1 MEDQNDILGLLD
13 PTGAL
18 RQRATGQA
26 RGNALTA
33 LGLGLLRA
41 SRGQPGQGRPSTAQ
55 AFGEAGPGALQAYQ
69 QTFDKTL
76 ADALKGLQVQDVLA
90 KRADEERIRQA
101 QRTFQD
107 RIAAATT
114 MQPTTMGAGP
124 EQLTALTNQMLFPGE
139 SALSAEDAAL
149 TQRALLSNVNLPRR
163 AVTDEAAANQAVL
176 DYLRVASPVEY
187 AKLIA
192 KEPKALPASIQEYNF
207 AVGQGFKGTFQ
218 DFVTEQKKAGA
229 PSTNITLPGDK
240 KMAEVLG
247 AKGAERLDTSLTQ
260 AQEAQ
265 STIQNINELRPILA
279 EGVFAGPL
287 SAAPRAVAQIASSL
301 GITGKDTKELLDR
314 TAVAMQGLAKF
325 ELSAAAAMRGQG
337 AITENER
344 VLIQRAAGGRLDQ
357 FTAPEVQALLT
368 AMEKT
373 ANYRIGSH
381 NRQLDVLRRSGSPEV
396 RDLVPFYE
404 LGPMNVAPVPTAPT
418 GGVRKFNPDTGRI
431 Q

>member
-1 MEDQNDILGLLD
+1 MEDDIFSLLD
-13 PTGAL
+13 PTDAL
-18 RQRATGQA
+18 RQRASGQA
-26 RGNALTA
+26 TSQGLTS

-41 SRGQPGQGRPSTAQ
+41 SRGQPGQGRPSIAQ
-55 AFGEAGPGALQAYQ
+55 AIGEVGPVALQNYQ
-69 QTFDKTL
+69 QSFDKTL
-76 ADALKGLQVQDVLA
+76 TDALKNLQVKDLIA
-90 KRADEERIRQA
+90 KREEEKRMREA
-101 QRTFQD
+101 QQTFQQ
-107 RIAAATT
+107 RVAAATT
-114 MQPTTMGAGP
+114 MQPPGIVAGA
-124 EQLTALTNQMLFPGE
+124 EQQAALMNQMRFPGE
-139 SALSAEDAAL
+139 QGVPTEDVEMTRQAL
-149 TQRALLSNVNLPRR
+149 TSNLPRR
-163 AVTDEAAANQAVL
+163 AVTDEVAANQAVL
-176 DYLRVASPVEY
+176 DYLRIASPVEY

-207 AVGQGFKGTFQ
+207 AVGQGFQGTFQ
-218 DFVTEQKKAGA
+218 DFITQQKKAGA
-229 PSTNITLPGDK
+229 PSTTITLPGDK

-247 AKGAERLDTSLTQ
+247 SKGAERLDTSLTQ

-344 VLIQRAAGGRLDQ
+344 MLIQRAAGGRLDQ
-357 FTAPEVQALLT
+357 FTAPEVQSLLT

-373 ANYRIGSH
+373 ANYRIASH

-404 LGPMNVAPVPTAPT
+404 LGPMNVVPTPT
-418 GGVRKFNPDTGRI
+418 VGGIKKYNEKTGKI

>member
-1 MEDQNDILGLLD
+1 MATLQDFIGGGIPAGLLD
-13 PTGAL
+13 PAQMQAAE
-18 RQRATGQA
+18 QRAQ
-26 RGNALTA
+26 NSALINTFFSV
-33 LGLGLLRA
+33 LQA
-41 SRGQPGQGRPSTAQ
+41 SRGQPGQGRPGLGQ
-55 AFGEAGPGALQAYQ
+55 IVGQAGPVGLQAYQ
-69 QTFDKTL
+69 QSFDKTL
-76 ADALKGLQVQDVLA
+76 QDTLRATQLKQVMEQQQRQQAFRTAAQGAVTRQPTVQDVLRQQTNIEPEA
-90 KRADEERIRQA
+90 LEGMSMQEVIAQAPKSGVSVDRDRLLSAIAEFAPERYLELTQPKA
-101 QRTFQD
+101 VD
-107 RIAAATT
+107 
-114 MQPTTMGAGP
+114 QPT
-124 EQLTALTNQMLFPGE
+124 
-139 SALSAEDAAL
+139 SI
-149 TQRALLSNVNLPRR
+149 R
-163 AVTDEAAANQAVL
+163 
-176 DYLRVASPVEY
+176 EY
-187 AKLIA
+187 
-192 KEPKALPASIQEYNF
+192 QF

-218 DFVTEQKKAGA
+218 DFITEQKKAGA
-229 PSTNITLPGDK
+229 PSTTITLPGDK

-265 STIQNINELRPILA
+265 STIQNINELRPILT

-357 FTAPEVQALLT
+357 FTAPEVQSLLT

-373 ANYRIGSH
+373 ANYRIASH
-381 NRQLDVLRRSGSPEV
+381 NRQLDVLRRSGSSEV

-418 GGVRKFNPDTGRI
+418 GGVRKFNPKTGKVE
-431 Q
+431 

>member
-1 MEDQNDILGLLD
+1 MNEELFK
-13 PTGAL
+13 
-18 RQRATGQA
+18 
-26 RGNALTA
+26 A
-33 LGLGLLRA
+33 LGLNVESAKEKAFTRGLLGSIFQAAALSGPQARPVGNLQGL
-41 SRGQPGQGRPSTAQ
+41 GQIGL
-55 AFGEAGPGALQAYQ
+55 AGMGAYESS
-69 QTFDKTL
+69 FDKTL
-76 ADALKGLQVQDVLA
+76 QDALKATQLKQVMEQQQRQQAFRTAAQGAVTRQPTVQDVL
-90 KRADEERIRQA
+90 RQQTNIEPEALEGMSMQEVIA
-101 QRTFQD
+101 QAPKSGISVD
-107 RIAAATT
+107 RDR
-114 MQPTTMGAGP
+114 
-124 EQLTALTNQMLFPGE
+124 L
-139 SALSAEDAAL
+139 LSAIAEFAPERYLEL
-149 TQRALLSNVNLPRR
+149 TQ
-163 AVTDEAAANQAVL
+163 
-176 DYLRVASPVEY
+176 
-187 AKLIA
+187 
-192 KEPKALPASIQEYNF
+192 PKATDLPTSVREYQF

-218 DFVTEQKKAGA
+218 DFITEQKKAGA
-229 PSTNITLPGDK
+229 PSTTITLPGDK

-247 AKGAERLDTSLTQ
+247 AKGAERLDSSLTQ

-265 STIQNINELRPILA
+265 STIQNINELRPILT

-357 FTAPEVQALLT
+357 FTAPEVQSLLT

-373 ANYRIGSH
+373 ANYRIASH

-418 GGVRKFNPDTGRI
+418 GGVRKFNPKTGKVE
-431 Q
+431 

>member
-1 MEDQNDILGLLD
+1 MNEELFGLLGIN
-13 PTGAL
+13 PESAKEKAFTKGLLGAIAQAAAL
-18 RQRATGQA
+18 SGPQA
-26 RGNALTA
+26 RPVGNLQ
-33 LGLGLLRA
+33 GLGQIGLSGLGGYESA
-41 SRGQPGQGRPSTAQ
+41 M
-55 AFGEAGPGALQAYQ
+55 
-69 QTFDKTL
+69 DKTL
-76 ADALKGLQVQDVLA
+76 ADALKGVQLKQAIEQQQRQQAFRTAAQGAITRQPTVQDVL
-90 KRADEERIRQA
+90 RQQTNIEPQALEGMSMQEVIA
-101 QRTFQD
+101 QAPKSGVAVD
-107 RIAAATT
+107 RDR
-114 MQPTTMGAGP
+114 
-124 EQLTALTNQMLFPGE
+124 L
-139 SALSAEDAAL
+139 LSAIAEFAPEKYLEL
-149 TQRALLSNVNLPRR
+149 TQSKATDLPSSVR
-163 AVTDEAAANQAVL
+163 E
-176 DYLRVASPVEY
+176 YEY
-187 AKLIA
+187 AR
-192 KEPKALPASIQEYNF
+192 
-207 AVGQGFKGTFQ
+207 GQGFKGTFQ
-218 DFVTEQKKAGA
+218 EFITEQKKAGA
-229 PSTNITLPGDK
+229 PSTTITLPGDK

-418 GGVRKFNPDTGRI
+418 GGVRKFNPNTGRI

>member
-1 MEDQNDILGLLD
+1 MNEELFGLLGIN
-13 PTGAL
+13 PESAKEKAFTRGLLGAIAQAAAL
-18 RQRATGQA
+18 SGPQA
-26 RGNALTA
+26 RPVGNLQ
-33 LGLGLLRA
+33 GLGQIGL
-41 SRGQPGQGRPSTAQ
+41 
-55 AFGEAGPGALQAYQ
+55 AGLGGYESAM
-69 QTFDKTL
+69 DKTL
-76 ADALKGLQVQDVLA
+76 ADALKGVQLKQAIEQQQRQQAFRTAAQGAITRQPTVQDVL
-90 KRADEERIRQA
+90 RQQTNIEPQALEGMSMQEVIA
-101 QRTFQD
+101 QAPKSGISVD
-107 RIAAATT
+107 RDR
-114 MQPTTMGAGP
+114 
-124 EQLTALTNQMLFPGE
+124 L
-139 SALSAEDAAL
+139 LSAIAEFAPERYLEL
-149 TQRALLSNVNLPRR
+149 TQSKPTDLPSSVR
-163 AVTDEAAANQAVL
+163 E
-176 DYLRVASPVEY
+176 YEY
-187 AKLIA
+187 AR
-192 KEPKALPASIQEYNF
+192 
-207 AVGQGFKGTFQ
+207 GQGFKGTFQ
-218 DFVTEQKKAGA
+218 DFITEQKKAGA
-229 PSTNITLPGDK
+229 PSTTITLPGDK

-301 GITGKDTKELLDR
+301 GVTGKDTKELLDR

-418 GGVRKFNPDTGRI
+418 GGVRKFNPNTGRI

>member
-1 MEDQNDILGLLD
+1 MNEELFK
-13 PTGAL
+13 
-18 RQRATGQA
+18 
-26 RGNALTA
+26 A
-33 LGLGLLRA
+33 LGLNVESAKEKAFTQGLLGSIFQAAALSGPQARPVGNLQGL
-41 SRGQPGQGRPSTAQ
+41 GQIGL
-55 AFGEAGPGALQAYQ
+55 AGMGAYESS
-69 QTFDKTL
+69 FDKQL
-76 ADALKGLQVQDVLA
+76 QDALKATQLKQVMEQQQRQQAFRTAAQGAVTRQPTVQDVL
-90 KRADEERIRQA
+90 RQQTNIEPEALEGMSMQEVIA
-101 QRTFQD
+101 QAPKSAISVD
-107 RIAAATT
+107 RDR
-114 MQPTTMGAGP
+114 
-124 EQLTALTNQMLFPGE
+124 L
-139 SALSAEDAAL
+139 LSAIAEFAPEKYLEL
-149 TQRALLSNVNLPRR
+149 TQ
-163 AVTDEAAANQAVL
+163 
-176 DYLRVASPVEY
+176 
-187 AKLIA
+187 
-192 KEPKALPASIQEYNF
+192 PKATDLPTSVREYQF

-218 DFVTEQKKAGA
+218 DFITEQKKAGA
-229 PSTNITLPGDK
+229 PSTTITLPGDK

-247 AKGAERLDTSLTQ
+247 AKGAERLDSSLTQ

-265 STIQNINELRPILA
+265 STIQNINELRPILT

-357 FTAPEVQALLT
+357 FTAPEVQSLLT

-373 ANYRIGSH
+373 ANYRIASH

-418 GGVRKFNPDTGRI
+418 GGVRKFNPKTGKVE
-431 Q
+431 

>member
-1 MEDQNDILGLLD
+1 MNEELFGLLGIN
-13 PTGAL
+13 PESAKEKAFTRGLLGAIAQAAAL
-18 RQRATGQA
+18 SGPQA
-26 RGNALTA
+26 RPVGNLQ
-33 LGLGLLRA
+33 GLGQIGL
-41 SRGQPGQGRPSTAQ
+41 
-55 AFGEAGPGALQAYQ
+55 AGLGGYESAM
-69 QTFDKTL
+69 DKTL
-76 ADALKGLQVQDVLA
+76 ADALKGVQLKQAIEQQQRQQAFRTAAQGAITRQPTVQDVL
-90 KRADEERIRQA
+90 RQQTNIEPQALEGMSMQEVIA
-101 QRTFQD
+101 QAPKSGVAVD
-107 RIAAATT
+107 RDR
-114 MQPTTMGAGP
+114 
-124 EQLTALTNQMLFPGE
+124 L
-139 SALSAEDAAL
+139 LSAIAEFAPEKYLEL
-149 TQRALLSNVNLPRR
+149 TQSKATDLPSSVR
-163 AVTDEAAANQAVL
+163 E
-176 DYLRVASPVEY
+176 YEY
-187 AKLIA
+187 AR
-192 KEPKALPASIQEYNF
+192 
-207 AVGQGFKGTFQ
+207 GQGFKGTFQ
-218 DFVTEQKKAGA
+218 EFITEQKKAGA
-229 PSTNITLPGDK
+229 PSTTITLPGDK

-301 GITGKDTKELLDR
+301 GITGKDTKELLER

-418 GGVRKFNPDTGRI
+418 GGVRKFNPNTGRI

>member
-1 MEDQNDILGLLD
+1 MNEELFK
-13 PTGAL
+13 
-18 RQRATGQA
+18 
-26 RGNALTA
+26 A
-33 LGLGLLRA
+33 LGLNVESAKEKAFTQGLLGSIFQAAALSGPQARPVGNLQGL
-41 SRGQPGQGRPSTAQ
+41 GQIGL
-55 AFGEAGPGALQAYQ
+55 AGMGAYESS
-69 QTFDKTL
+69 FDKQL
-76 ADALKGLQVQDVLA
+76 QDALKATQLKQVMEQQQRQQAFRTAAQGAVTRQPTVQDVL
-90 KRADEERIRQA
+90 RQQTNIEPEALEGMSMQEVIA
-101 QRTFQD
+101 QAPKSAISVD
-107 RIAAATT
+107 RDR
-114 MQPTTMGAGP
+114 
-124 EQLTALTNQMLFPGE
+124 L
-139 SALSAEDAAL
+139 LSAIAEFAPEKYLEL
-149 TQRALLSNVNLPRR
+149 TQ
-163 AVTDEAAANQAVL
+163 
-176 DYLRVASPVEY
+176 
-187 AKLIA
+187 
-192 KEPKALPASIQEYNF
+192 PKATDLPTSVREYQF

-218 DFVTEQKKAGA
+218 DFITEQKKAGA
-229 PSTNITLPGDK
+229 PSTTITLPGDK

-247 AKGAERLDTSLTQ
+247 AKGAERLDSSLTQ

-265 STIQNINELRPILA
+265 STIQNINELRPILT

-357 FTAPEVQALLT
+357 FTAPEVQSLLT

-373 ANYRIGSH
+373 ANYRIASH

-404 LGPMNVAPVPTAPT
+404 LGPMNVVPVPTAPT
-418 GGVRKFNPDTGRI
+418 GGVRKFNPKTGKVE
-431 Q
+431 

>member
-1 MEDQNDILGLLD
+1 MNEELFGLLGIN
-13 PTGAL
+13 PESAKEKAFTRGLLGAIAQAAAL
-18 RQRATGQA
+18 SGPQA
-26 RGNALTA
+26 RPVGNLQ
-33 LGLGLLRA
+33 GLGQVGL
-41 SRGQPGQGRPSTAQ
+41 
-55 AFGEAGPGALQAYQ
+55 AGLGGYESAM
-69 QTFDKTL
+69 DKTL
-76 ADALKGLQVQDVLA
+76 ADALKGVQLKQAIEQQQRQQAFRTAAQGAITRQPTVQDVL
-90 KRADEERIRQA
+90 RQQTNIEPQALEGMSMQEVIA
-101 QRTFQD
+101 QAPKSGVAVD
-107 RIAAATT
+107 RDR
-114 MQPTTMGAGP
+114 
-124 EQLTALTNQMLFPGE
+124 L
-139 SALSAEDAAL
+139 LSAIAEFAPEKYLEL
-149 TQRALLSNVNLPRR
+149 TQSKATDLPSSVR
-163 AVTDEAAANQAVL
+163 E
-176 DYLRVASPVEY
+176 YEY
-187 AKLIA
+187 AR
-192 KEPKALPASIQEYNF
+192 
-207 AVGQGFKGTFQ
+207 GQGFKGTFQ
-218 DFVTEQKKAGA
+218 DFITEQKKAGA
-229 PSTNITLPGDK
+229 PSTTITLPGDK

-404 LGPMNVAPVPTAPT
+404 LGPMNVAPVPMAPT
-418 GGVRKFNPDTGRI
+418 GGVRKYNPQTKKVE
-431 Q
+431 

>member
-1 MEDQNDILGLLD
+1 MATLQELLGGGLPPGLLS
-13 PTGAL
+13 PAQQQAAE
-18 RQRATGQA
+18 QRAQ
-26 RGNALTA
+26 NALLTNLGFA
-33 LGLGLLRA
+33 LLQS
-41 SRGQPGQGRPSTAQ
+41 SRGQPGQKKPSIGQ
-55 AFGEAGPGALQAYQ
+55 VIGQAGPVGLQAYQ
-69 QTFDKTL
+69 QSFDKTL
-76 ADALKGLQVQDVLA
+76 ADTLKGIQIQDLMA
-90 KRADEERIRQA
+90 KRADEERMRKA
-101 QRTFQD
+101 RETFES
-107 RIAAATT
+107 RIAGATT
-114 MQPTTMGAGP
+114 MQPTRQSVLDTQTNIDP
-124 EQLTALTNQMLFPGE
+124 ALLEGM
-139 SALSAEDAAL
+139 SAQEVIGMAPK
-149 TQRALLSNVNLPRR
+149 TQRVVDQS
-163 AVTDEAAANQAVL
+163 AADRAVL
-176 DYLRVASPVEY
+176 DYLRIASPVEY

-192 KEPKALPASIQEYNF
+192 KEPKALPVSIQEYNF
-207 AVGQGFKGTFQ
+207 AVGQGFQGTFQ
-218 DFVTEQKKAGA
+218 DFITQQKKAGA
-229 PSTNITLPGDK
+229 PSTTITLPGDK

-344 VLIQRAAGGRLDQ
+344 MLIQRAAGGRLDQ
-357 FTAPEVQALLT
+357 FTAPEVQSLLT

-373 ANYRIGSH
+373 ANYRIASH

-404 LGPMNVAPVPTAPT
+404 LGPMNVVPVPTAPT
-418 GGVRKFNPDTGRI
+418 GGVRKYNPQTKRVE
-431 Q
+431 

>member
-1 MEDQNDILGLLD
+1 MNEELFGLLGIN
-13 PTGAL
+13 PESAKEKAFTRGLLGAIAQAAAL
-18 RQRATGQA
+18 SGPQA
-26 RGNALTA
+26 RPVGNLQ
-33 LGLGLLRA
+33 GLGQIGL
-41 SRGQPGQGRPSTAQ
+41 
-55 AFGEAGPGALQAYQ
+55 AGLGGYESAM
-69 QTFDKTL
+69 DKTIT
-76 ADALKGLQVQDVLA
+76 DALKGVQLKQAIEQQQRQQAFRTAAQGAITRQPTVQDVL
-90 KRADEERIRQA
+90 RQQTNIEPQALEGMSMQEVIA
-101 QRTFQD
+101 QAPKSGVAVD
-107 RIAAATT
+107 RDRLLSAIAEFAPEKYLELTQPKATD
-114 MQPTTMGAGP
+114 QPT
-124 EQLTALTNQMLFPGE
+124 
-139 SALSAEDAAL
+139 SI
-149 TQRALLSNVNLPRR
+149 R
-163 AVTDEAAANQAVL
+163 
-176 DYLRVASPVEY
+176 EY
-187 AKLIA
+187 
-192 KEPKALPASIQEYNF
+192 QF

-218 DFVTEQKKAGA
+218 DFITEQKKAGA
-229 PSTNITLPGDK
+229 PSTTITLPGDK

-418 GGVRKFNPDTGRI
+418 SGVRKFNPNTGRI

>member
-1 MEDQNDILGLLD
+1 MNEELFK
-13 PTGAL
+13 
-18 RQRATGQA
+18 
-26 RGNALTA
+26 A
-33 LGLGLLRA
+33 LGLNVESAKEKAFTRGLLGSIFQAAALSGPQARPVGNLQGL
-41 SRGQPGQGRPSTAQ
+41 GQIGL
-55 AFGEAGPGALQAYQ
+55 AGMGAYESS
-69 QTFDKTL
+69 FDKTL
-76 ADALKGLQVQDVLA
+76 QDALKATQLKQVMEQQQRQQAFRTAAQGAVTRQPTVQDVL
-90 KRADEERIRQA
+90 RQQTNIEPEALEGMSMQEVIA
-101 QRTFQD
+101 QAPKSGVSVD
-107 RIAAATT
+107 RDR
-114 MQPTTMGAGP
+114 
-124 EQLTALTNQMLFPGE
+124 L
-139 SALSAEDAAL
+139 LSAIAEFAPERYLEL
-149 TQRALLSNVNLPRR
+149 TQSKATDLPTSVR
-163 AVTDEAAANQAVL
+163 
-176 DYLRVASPVEY
+176 EY
-187 AKLIA
+187 
-192 KEPKALPASIQEYNF
+192 QF

-218 DFVTEQKKAGA
+218 DFITEQKKAGA
-229 PSTNITLPGDK
+229 PSTTITLPGDK

-301 GITGKDTKELLDR
+301 GVTGKDTKELLER

-344 VLIQRAAGGRLDQ
+344 MLIQRAAGGRLDQ

-381 NRQLDVLRRSGSPEV
+381 NRQLDVLRKSGSPEV
-396 RDLVPFYE
+396 RDLLPFYE

-418 GGVRKFNPDTGRI
+418 GGVRKFNPKTGKVE
-431 Q
+431 

>member
-1 MEDQNDILGLLD
+1 MNEELFK
-13 PTGAL
+13 
-18 RQRATGQA
+18 
-26 RGNALTA
+26 A
-33 LGLGLLRA
+33 LGLNVESAKEKAFTRGLLGSIFQAAALSGPQARPVGNLQGL
-41 SRGQPGQGRPSTAQ
+41 GQIGL
-55 AFGEAGPGALQAYQ
+55 AGMGAYESS
-69 QTFDKTL
+69 FDKTL
-76 ADALKGLQVQDVLA
+76 QDALKATQLKQVMEQQQRQQAFRTAAQGAVTRQPTVQDVL
-90 KRADEERIRQA
+90 RQQTNIEPEALEGMSMQEVIA
-101 QRTFQD
+101 QAPKSGVSVD
-107 RIAAATT
+107 RDR
-114 MQPTTMGAGP
+114 
-124 EQLTALTNQMLFPGE
+124 L
-139 SALSAEDAAL
+139 LSAIAEFAPERYLEL
-149 TQRALLSNVNLPRR
+149 TQSKATDLPTSVR
-163 AVTDEAAANQAVL
+163 
-176 DYLRVASPVEY
+176 EY
-187 AKLIA
+187 
-192 KEPKALPASIQEYNF
+192 QF

-218 DFVTEQKKAGA
+218 DFITEQKKAGA
-229 PSTNITLPGDK
+229 PSTTITLPGDK

-301 GITGKDTKELLDR
+301 GVTGKDTKELLER

-344 VLIQRAAGGRLDQ
+344 MLIQRAAGGRLDQ
-357 FTAPEVQALLT
+357 FTAPEVQALLA

-381 NRQLDVLRRSGSPEV
+381 NRQLDVLRKSGSPEV
-396 RDLVPFYE
+396 RDLLPFYE

-418 GGVRKFNPDTGRI
+418 GGVRKFNPKTGKVE
-431 Q
+431 

>member
-1 MEDQNDILGLLD
+1 MNEELFGLLGIN
-13 PTGAL
+13 PESAREKAFTKGLLGAIAQAAAL
-18 RQRATGQA
+18 SGPQA
-26 RGNALTA
+26 RPVGNLQGLGQIGLSA
-33 LGLGLLRA
+33 LGGY
-41 SRGQPGQGRPSTAQ
+41 
-55 AFGEAGPGALQAYQ
+55 EGAM
-69 QTFDKTL
+69 DKTI
-76 ADALKGLQVQDVLA
+76 ADALKGVQLKQAIEQQQRQQAFRTAAQGAITRQPTVQDVL
-90 KRADEERIRQA
+90 RQQTNIEPQALEGMSMQEVIA
-101 QRTFQD
+101 QAPKSGVSVD
-107 RIAAATT
+107 RDR
-114 MQPTTMGAGP
+114 
-124 EQLTALTNQMLFPGE
+124 L
-139 SALSAEDAAL
+139 LSAIAEFAPEKYLEL
-149 TQRALLSNVNLPRR
+149 TQSKATDLPSSVR
-163 AVTDEAAANQAVL
+163 E
-176 DYLRVASPVEY
+176 YEY
-187 AKLIA
+187 AR
-192 KEPKALPASIQEYNF
+192 
-207 AVGQGFKGTFQ
+207 GQGFRGTFQ
-218 DFVTEQKKAGA
+218 DFITEQKKAGA
-229 PSTNITLPGDK
+229 PSTTITLPGDK

-287 SAAPRAVAQIASSL
+287 SGAPRAVAQIASSL

-404 LGPMNVAPVPTAPT
+404 LGPMNVVPTPT
-418 GGVRKFNPDTGRI
+418 TSGVIKKYNEKTGKI

>member
-1 MEDQNDILGLLD
+1 MEDDIFSLLD

-18 RQRATGQA
+18 RQRASGQA
-26 RGNALTA
+26 TSQGLTS

-41 SRGQPGQGRPSTAQ
+41 SRGQPGQGRPSIAQ
-55 AFGEAGPGALQAYQ
+55 AIGEVGPVALQNYQ
-69 QTFDKTL
+69 QSFDKTL
-76 ADALKGLQVQDVLA
+76 SDALKGLQVKDLIA
-90 KRADEERIRQA
+90 KREEEKRMREA
-101 QRTFQD
+101 QQTFQQ
-107 RIAAATT
+107 RVAAATT
-114 MQPTTMGAGP
+114 MQPPGIVAGA
-124 EQLTALTNQMLFPGE
+124 EQQAALMNQMRFPGE
-139 SALSAEDAAL
+139 QGVPTEDVEMTRRAL
-149 TQRALLSNVNLPRR
+149 TSNLPRR
-163 AVTDEAAANQAVL
+163 AVTDEVAANQAVL
-176 DYLRVASPVEY
+176 DYLRIASPVEY

-218 DFVTEQKKAGA
+218 DFITEQKKAGA
-229 PSTNITLPGDK
+229 PSTTITLPGDK

-301 GITGKDTKELLDR
+301 GVTGKDTKELLER

-344 VLIQRAAGGRLDQ
+344 MLIQRAAGGRLDQ

-381 NRQLDVLRRSGSPEV
+381 NRQLDVLRRSSSPEV
-396 RDLVPFYE
+396 RDLLPFYE
-404 LGPMNVAPVPTAPT
+404 LSPMNVAPTPAT
-418 GGVRKFNPDTGRI
+418 GGIRKYNPQTKKVE
-431 Q
+431 

>member
-1 MEDQNDILGLLD
+1 MNEELFK
-13 PTGAL
+13 
-18 RQRATGQA
+18 
-26 RGNALTA
+26 A
-33 LGLGLLRA
+33 LGLNVESAKEKAFTQGLLGSIFQAAALSGPQARPVGNLQGL
-41 SRGQPGQGRPSTAQ
+41 GQIGL
-55 AFGEAGPGALQAYQ
+55 AGMGAYESS
-69 QTFDKTL
+69 FDKQL
-76 ADALKGLQVQDVLA
+76 QDALKATQLKQVMEQQQRQQAFRTAAQGAVTRQPTVQDVL
-90 KRADEERIRQA
+90 RQQTNIEPEALEGMSMQEVIA
-101 QRTFQD
+101 QAPKSAISVD
-107 RIAAATT
+107 RDR
-114 MQPTTMGAGP
+114 
-124 EQLTALTNQMLFPGE
+124 L
-139 SALSAEDAAL
+139 LSAIAEFAPEKYLEL
-149 TQRALLSNVNLPRR
+149 TQ
-163 AVTDEAAANQAVL
+163 
-176 DYLRVASPVEY
+176 
-187 AKLIA
+187 
-192 KEPKALPASIQEYNF
+192 PKATDLPTSVREYQF

-218 DFVTEQKKAGA
+218 DFITEQKKAGA
-229 PSTNITLPGDK
+229 PSTTITLPGDK

-247 AKGAERLDTSLTQ
+247 AKGAERLDSSLTQ

-265 STIQNINELRPILA
+265 STIQNINELRPILT

-357 FTAPEVQALLT
+357 FTAPEVQSLLT

-373 ANYRIGSH
+373 ANYRIASH

-418 GGVRKFNPDTGRI
+418 GGVRRFNPKTGKVE
-431 Q
+431 

>member
-1 MEDQNDILGLLD
+1 MNEELFK
-13 PTGAL
+13 
-18 RQRATGQA
+18 
-26 RGNALTA
+26 A
-33 LGLGLLRA
+33 LGLNPETAREKAFTQGLLGSIFQAAALSGPQARPVGTLQGL
-41 SRGQPGQGRPSTAQ
+41 GQIGL
-55 AFGEAGPGALQAYQ
+55 AGLGGYESAM
-69 QTFDKTL
+69 DKTL
-76 ADALKGLQVQDVLA
+76 ADALKGVQLKQAIEQQQRQQAFRTAAQGAITRQPTVQDVL
-90 KRADEERIRQA
+90 RQQTNIEPQALEGMSMQEVIA
-101 QRTFQD
+101 QAPKSGVAVD
-107 RIAAATT
+107 RDR
-114 MQPTTMGAGP
+114 
-124 EQLTALTNQMLFPGE
+124 L
-139 SALSAEDAAL
+139 LSAIAEFAPEKYLEL
-149 TQRALLSNVNLPRR
+149 TQSKATDLPSSVR
-163 AVTDEAAANQAVL
+163 E
-176 DYLRVASPVEY
+176 YEY
-187 AKLIA
+187 AR
-192 KEPKALPASIQEYNF
+192 
-207 AVGQGFKGTFQ
+207 GQGFKGTFQ
-218 DFVTEQKKAGA
+218 DFITEQKKAGA
-229 PSTNITLPGDK
+229 PSTTITLPGDK

-418 GGVRKFNPDTGRI
+418 GGVRKFNPNTGRI

>member
-1 MEDQNDILGLLD
+1 MEDDILSLLD
-13 PTGAL
+13 PTGNL
-18 RQRATGQA
+18 RQQAEGRARSQ
-26 RGNALTA
+26 
-33 LGLGLLRA
+33 GLLNLGFA
-41 SRGQPGQGRPSTAQ
+41 LLQSSRGQPGQGRPSLGQ
-55 AFGEAGPGALQAYQ
+55 VLGQAGPVGLQAYQ
-69 QTFDKTL
+69 QSFDRTL
-76 ADALKGLQVQDVLA
+76 QDALRGMQVKDLLA
-90 KRADEERIRQA
+90 KRDEEKRMREA
-101 QRTFQD
+101 QQTFQQ
-107 RIAAATT
+107 RVAAATT
-114 MQPTTMGAGP
+114 MQPTRQGVLDTQSNIDPSLLEGM
-124 EQLTALTNQMLFPGE
+124 
-139 SALSAEDAAL
+139 SAQQVIGMAPK
-149 TQRALLSNVNLPRR
+149 TQQ
-163 AVTDEAAANQAVL
+163 VTDQGAADRAVL

-187 AKLIA
+187 AKLVA

-207 AVGQGFKGTFQ
+207 AVGQGFRGTFQ

-229 PSTNITLPGDK
+229 PSTTITLPGDK

-265 STIQNINELRPILA
+265 STIQNINELRPIL
-279 EGVFAGPL
+279 EQGVFSGPL

-301 GITGKDTKELLDR
+301 GVTGKDTKELLER

-344 VLIQRAAGGRLDQ
+344 MLIQRAAGGRLDQ

-381 NRQLDVLRRSGSPEV
+381 NRQLDVLRKSSSPEV
-396 RDLVPFYE
+396 RDLLPFYE
-404 LGPMNVAPVPTAPT
+404 LSPMNVAPTPAAGGIKKYNPKT
-418 GGVRKFNPDTGRI
+418 GKAE
-431 Q
+431 

>member
-1 MEDQNDILGLLD
+1 MNEELFK
-13 PTGAL
+13 
-18 RQRATGQA
+18 
-26 RGNALTA
+26 A
-33 LGLGLLRA
+33 LGLNVESAKEKAFTRGLLGSIFQAAALSGPQARPVGNLQGL
-41 SRGQPGQGRPSTAQ
+41 GQIGL
-55 AFGEAGPGALQAYQ
+55 AGMGAYESS
-69 QTFDKTL
+69 FDKTL
-76 ADALKGLQVQDVLA
+76 QDALKATQLKQVMEQQQRQQAFRTAAQGAVTRQPTVQDVL
-90 KRADEERIRQA
+90 RQQTNIEPEALEGMSMQEVIA
-101 QRTFQD
+101 QAPKSGVSVD
-107 RIAAATT
+107 RDR
-114 MQPTTMGAGP
+114 
-124 EQLTALTNQMLFPGE
+124 L
-139 SALSAEDAAL
+139 LSAIAEFAPERYLEL
-149 TQRALLSNVNLPRR
+149 TQSKATDLPTSVR
-163 AVTDEAAANQAVL
+163 
-176 DYLRVASPVEY
+176 EY
-187 AKLIA
+187 
-192 KEPKALPASIQEYNF
+192 QF

-218 DFVTEQKKAGA
+218 DFITEQKKAGA
-229 PSTNITLPGDK
+229 PSTTITLPGDK

-301 GITGKDTKELLDR
+301 GVTGKDTKELLER

-344 VLIQRAAGGRLDQ
+344 MLIQRAAGGRLDQ

-381 NRQLDVLRRSGSPEV
+381 NRQLDVLRKSSSPEV
-396 RDLVPFYE
+396 RDLLPFYE
-404 LGPMNVAPVPTAPT
+404 LSPMNVAPTPAAGGIKKYNPKT
-418 GGVRKFNPDTGRI
+418 GKAE
-431 Q
+431 